1 MDLVSSFSA
10 AHSSALCSLA
20 IAAPEMEFIFV
31 NEVFSRWAA
40 WTATKSAGR
49 LFNCLGFHSCVP
61 LLSHLPQQAKLATV
75 LRPGRLS
82 GSNPALE
89 LPGLCC
95 LSAGS
100 YEEQACVCPL
110 HAGGCPSIAGAPRTG
125 PPARQQ
131 VSNAF
136 ATTSSATWPV
146 CDARKSLRRTVRG
159 RIWGA
164 PLLCSLRLPAPNA
177 HLAVYLLVPHVSSK
191 CAFIHQIIPMPEAFP
206 TVLDSPSNS
215 DSRSLSKFTSYS
227 YADEDADATLDVTSF
242 SADGF
247 SEFTL
252 DLTCLSRPPSPPPS
266 PPPPSDLPFASYLPS
281 SPPESSRRSVS
292 FSTGPSPSLGRAASA
307 PRLSTSPRISL
318 TSAPGAN
325 TLPASGSWPLSRYLG
340 RGTPID
346 RGRASEWSG
355 GKPEGGANGEDVAED
370 GVLFSTVRSTSIDS
384 TPQPS
389 QRSISPLAEWNY
401 ISPPPLVYTPY
412 SARRRSTVSLGVEPL
427 PESVK
432 IQLKGIDPN
441 SSAEWASSTQ
451 QVLASPISAASTSTS
466 TPELSSETETQFES
480 AMQSAEELQLRTP
493 DADEHERGG
502 AAAIERDME
511 RERVRAREMDLGLE
525 TLHAAVDQGWASFPA
540 G

>member
-1 MDLVSSFSA
+1 
-10 AHSSALCSLA
+10 
-20 IAAPEMEFIFV
+20 
-31 NEVFSRWAA
+31 
-40 WTATKSAGR
+40 
-49 LFNCLGFHSCVP
+49 
-61 LLSHLPQQAKLATV
+61 
-75 LRPGRLS
+75 
-82 GSNPALE
+82 
-89 LPGLCC
+89 
-95 LSAGS
+95 
-100 YEEQACVCPL
+100 
-110 HAGGCPSIAGAPRTG
+110 
-125 PPARQQ
+125 
-131 VSNAF
+131 
-136 ATTSSATWPV
+136 
-146 CDARKSLRRTVRG
+146 
-159 RIWGA
+159 
-164 PLLCSLRLPAPNA
+164 
-177 HLAVYLLVPHVSSK
+177 
-191 CAFIHQIIPMPEAFP
+191 
-206 TVLDSPSNS
+206 
-215 DSRSLSKFTSYS
+215 
-227 YADEDADATLDVTSF
+227 
-242 SADGF
+242 
-247 SEFTL
+247 
-252 DLTCLSRPPSPPPS
+252 
-266 PPPPSDLPFASYLPS
+266 
-281 SPPESSRRSVS
+281 
-292 FSTGPSPSLGRAASA
+292 
-307 PRLSTSPRISL
+307 L

-502 AAAIERDME
+502 EAAIERDME

-525 TLHAAVDQGWASFPA
+525 TLHAAVDQGLGLIPGGMTWFDVGILPGSGRASPSVYSCDQPSTPRISRPQSVDPSETRTEARFA
-540 G
+540 LRERLETHLWWRRFLSRLRRLREILRRHRNEG